1 MSHSASYYFKE
12 NGWTIWLTAQQ
23 YRSLRAGFEQ
33 RASAGNLEAIRRLK
47 GFGPAPEAE
56 IHETGVEK

>member
-1 MSHSASYYFKE
+1 MKQSKSYYFKE

-33 RASAGNLEAIRRLK
+33 RASAGNPEALRRLK
-47 GFGPAPEAE
+47 GFGPAPEQARLN
-56 IHETGVEK
+56 KN

>member
-1 MSHSASYYFKE
+1 MNHSKSHYFKE
-12 NGWTIWLTAQQ
+12 NGWTVWLTCQQ

-33 RASAGNLEAIRRLK
+33 RARAGNPEAMRRLK

-56 IHETGVEK
+56 THETGVEK